1 VAYFKALTDYSP
13 EEIEK
18 NHAKPSSGR
27 DFSRVTIKWVTSV
40 WTSVAII
47 IIVVVV
53 VVVVI
58 IIIVVVVVVVVVVNS
73 NLIQI
78 RQNNGYLTRR
88 RNRRTF

>member
-1 VAYFKALTDYSP
+1 MAYFKALTDYSSG
-13 EEIEK
+13 EIEE

-27 DFSRVTIKWVTSV
+27 DSSRVTIKWVTSV

-47 IIVVVV
+47 IIIV

-58 IIIVVVVVVVVVVNS
+58 VIIIVVVDVVVVVVVNS

-78 RQNNGYLTRR
+78 RQK
-88 RNRRTF
+88 